1 MSPGATDKFL
11 AIVNPA
17 AGGGRCGKLAPAALN
32 QLRNQGVPL
41 EIRTTTHAGDA
52 SRIAGAGYRDGFR
65 RFIAVGGD
73 GTSYEIINGLFP
85 QALPGPNAADLNL
98 RPALGFL
105 PLGTG
110 NSFLKDFSLNDA
122 AAASAAIVSAR
133 RRPCDVIRC
142 THASGELYYINLLTL
157 GFAADAAIVA
167 NRHFKFLG
175 PVGYILGV
183 AICLVRLNRR
193 AFPLRTDFNPQ
204 LDTRP
209 CLFLAFSN
217 SKYTGGKMLIAPN
230 AVTDDGLIEYVRWGP
245 ISRLGLIR
253 NFHTLFDGTHINN
266 PLAERSSVRRVDF
279 ELDAPVNVMVD
290 GESLQLQCRTLE
302 ILPGAL
308 DVFV

>member
-1 MSPGATDKFL
+1 MSASTDTFL

-17 AGGGRCGKLAPAALN
+17 AGGGRCGKLAPAALDH
-32 QLRNQGVPL
+32 LRAQGVHL
-41 EIRTTTHAGDA
+41 EIRTTAKAGDGSDIA
-52 SRIAGAGYRDGFR
+52 SAAYRDGFR
-65 RFIAVGGD
+65 KFITVGGD

-85 QALPGPNAADLNL
+85 QPLQNSDAADPNSRL
-98 RPALGFL
+98 ALGFL

-122 AAASAAIVSAR
+122 SAASAAIVSAR

-142 THASGELYYINLLTL
+142 IHATGELYYINLLTL

-175 PVGYILGV
+175 PVGYIFGV

-193 AFPLRTDFNPQ
+193 AFPLRTDLNSQ

-209 CLFLAFSN
+209 CLFLTFSN

-253 NFHTLFDGTHINN
+253 NFHTLFDGTHIHN

-279 ELDAPVNVMVD
+279 ELPSPVNVMVD

-302 ILPGAL
+302 ILPAAL